1 MRNGCRS
8 LAPLALA
15 LLAAACGRAAQPGDE
30 PAPRAETAVQ
40 VVNQSYLDMNVYVVR
55 GGQRLRLGTVTGL
68 STQVFILRPDMIGPA
83 SRVQFEVH
91 PIGARGNPR
100 TETITVDPGDVIEL
114 TIPPS

>member
-1 MRNGCRS
+1 MRIGCRRRAS
-8 LAPLALA
+8 LALV
-15 LLAAACGRAAQPGDE
+15 LLAAACAHAAQPDDE
-30 PAPRAETAVQ
+30 PAPRAETAVK

-68 STQVFILRPDMIGPA
+68 STQVFILRPDVIGPA
-83 SRVQFEVH
+83 SQVQFEVH

-100 TETITVDPGDVIEL
+100 SERITVDPGDVIEL